1 MNARTA
7 ITTAIFVLAVG
18 MEISLIVFWSVFIIK
33 DYRTIRELYSAAR
46 PGVHEIP
53 SGGRWTVFVLGICF
67 LTALIGVLS
76 VFFANILRGNR
87 FKQQQRD
94 FANMVTHE
102 LRLPLSSIQVFA
114 QTLLRPDVPA
124 DQGRRF
130 LEGILGDCARLNH
143 LIDHLLK
150 LQQLDQGKLPVEKLE
165 LELSGFLRGFAEKWP
180 RPLTL
185 ETELP
190 GGSVFGDPMLRELA
204 LGNLVSN
211 AEKYGGP
218 EPPELRLS
226 RHQKYMRLAVRDRGR
241 PLPRRYQKILFRRF
255 SRLPNRETRRQVGVG
270 LGLYIV
276 RAIARIHH
284 GKAEWNTWEN
294 GRLAGN
300 EFSLLLPR
308 RT

>member
-7 ITTAIFVLAVG
+7 ITTAIFVFAVA
-18 MEISLIVFWSVFIIK
+18 MVITLIVFWSVFIIK
-33 DYRTIRELYSAAR
+33 DFRTIQELYSASR
-46 PGVHEIP
+46 PGAHEIP

-67 LTALIGVLS
+67 LTALIGILS

-114 QTLLRPDVPA
+114 QTLLRSNVPEEQA
-124 DQGRRF
+124 RRF
-130 LEGILGDCARLNH
+130 IEGILGDCSRLNH

-165 LELSGFLRGFAEKWP
+165 LDVRELVKGFADKWP
-180 RPLTL
+180 RPVEVTL
-185 ETELP
+185 EAEGCVL
-190 GGSVFGDPMLRELA
+190 GDPMLLELA
-204 LGNLVSN
+204 LSNLVNN

-218 EPPELRLS
+218 DKPELRLS
-226 RHQKYMRLAVRDRGR
+226 KESPFLRISVRDRGR
-241 PLPRRYQKILFRRF
+241 PLSKRFQKNLFRRF

-276 RAIARIHH
+276 RAIARIHK
-284 GKAEWNTWEN
+284 GKAEWNTWDN
-294 GRLAGN
+294 SKQSGN
-300 EFSLLLPR
+300 EFSILLPR
-308 RT
+308 RK